1 MTFKL
6 YYDIIYIDIGVSF
19 FRKEGF
25 TLMKNKKIK
34 RITRK
39 LKRIYSKKP
48 ALIIIPAIAVLL
60 IIIALVILLILKGS
74 GNKKTNIK
82 FNPDDYKDISFSVNF
97 GTLKDVT
104 FKKADE
110 AIICEAKI
118 KIYPLGTN
126 QETVTAIYSSA
137 KDIIYDKQCDVFDE
151 VSFFIVAKMEAGTE
165 SKVMSFDL
173 TRDTIELIK
182 KNDIPCSQYGNYVKN
197 LFVFP
202 ALRD

>member
-1 MTFKL
+1 LTFKL
-6 YYDIIYIDIGVSF
+6 YYDIINKDIGVTF

-25 TLMKNKKIK
+25 TLMKNKKAKKI
-34 RITRK
+34 IRK
-39 LKRIYSKKP
+39 LKKIYSKKP
-48 ALIIIPAIAVLL
+48 SLIIIPAVAVVL
-60 IIIALVILLILKGS
+60 IIIALIILLILKGS

-82 FNPDDYKDISFSVNF
+82 FDPDDYKDISFSVNF

-110 AIICEAKI
+110 DIICEVKI

-126 QETVTAIYSSA
+126 QETINAVYSSA
-137 KDIIYDKQCDVFDE
+137 KDVIYDQQSDVFDE
-151 VSFFIVAKMEAGTE
+151 VSFFIVATMESGTE

-173 TRDTIELIK
+173 TREAIELIK

-197 LFVFP
+197 LFIFP